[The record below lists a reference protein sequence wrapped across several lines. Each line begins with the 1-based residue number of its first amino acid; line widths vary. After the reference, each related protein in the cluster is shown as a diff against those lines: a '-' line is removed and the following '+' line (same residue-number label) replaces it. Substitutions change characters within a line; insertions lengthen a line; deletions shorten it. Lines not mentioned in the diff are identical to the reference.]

1 MNSQGEFVA
10 ALLDPERD
18 CPAQLTSWNGSDPS
32 VRFAV
37 YRNNVLSSLVD
48 ALADS
53 FPVVQQ
59 LVGEEFFRAMA
70 AVFVRHSPPRT
81 RVLGEY
87 GAELADF
94 IQAFDPASSL
104 PYLADVARLEW
115 LRNRAYPAADTAPL
129 DPDKLHAALAA
140 PERLGRLQLQ
150 LQPALGLLDS
160 SFAVVSL
167 WAAHQGALQITDVDP
182 CQAQSALVLRNGLR
196 VEVIGIARSDSRFID
211 GLRQGLPL
219 AQAAQQAQA
228 QARDGAFDLGH
239 CLAQLLRAGAI
250 THSVYHNERQLP
262 CAIPRP

>member
-32 VRFAV
+32 ARFSV
-37 YRNNVLSSLVD
+37 YRNNVMSSLID

-87 GAELADF
+87 GAGLGDF
-94 IQAFDPASSL
+94 IEGFGPAASL

-115 LRNRAYPAADTAPL
+115 LRIRAYQAADARPL
-129 DPDKLHAALAA
+129 DSDTLAAALAT
-140 PERLGRLQLQ
+140 PDRLSLLQLQ

-160 SFAVVSL
+160 RFAVVSL
-167 WAAHQGALQITDVDP
+167 WAAHQGALQIAQVDP
-182 CQAQSALVLRNGLR
+182 YQAQSALVLRNGLH
-196 VEVIGIARSDSRFID
+196 VEVIGIARSDSLFIH
-211 GLRQGLPL
+211 GLDQGLAL
-219 AQAAQQAQA
+219 AQAAQQAHELDQ
-228 QARDGAFDLGH
+228 QFDLGR
-239 CLAQLLRAGAI
+239 CLAHLLRAGAI
-250 THSVYHNERQLP
+250 TH
-262 CAIPRP
+262 CAYASTEGHCHDPR

>member
-10 ALLDPERD
+10 ALLDPEQA
-18 CPAQLTSWNGSDPS
+18 CPAQLTAWNGSDPAA
-32 VRFAV
+32 RFAV

-48 ALADS
+48 ALTDS

-70 AVFVRHSPPRT
+70 AVFVRQSPPRT

-94 IQAFDPASSL
+94 ILGFGPASSL

-115 LRNRAYPAADTAPL
+115 LRVRAYQAADVPSL

-140 PERLGRLQLQ
+140 PECLGELHLQ
-150 LQPALGLLDS
+150 LQPAVGLLDS

-167 WAAHQGALQITDVDP
+167 WAAHQGVLEISKVDP
-182 CQAQSALVLRNGLR
+182 YQAQSALVLRNGLR
-196 VEVIGIARSDSRFID
+196 VVVIGSARSDRLFID
-211 GLRQGLPL
+211 GLLRGLPL
-219 AQAAQQAQA
+219 VQAVQQAQE
-228 QARDGAFDLGH
+228 RDSAFDLGH
-239 CLAQLLRAGAI
+239 CLAHLLRAGAI
-250 THSVYHNERQLP
+250 THCTYANQGHCHDS
-262 CAIPRP
+262 